1 MKEKNKKAEKIE
13 NSQNQKKSNKK
24 QEFNIDDILIK
35 ILESRK

>member
-1 MKEKNKKAEKIE
+1 MKEKNKKGEKIE
-13 NSQNQKKSNKK
+13 NSQNLKKNNKK

>member
-1 MKEKNKKAEKIE
+1 MKEKNKKGEKTE
-13 NSQNQKKSNKK
+13 NFQNQKKNNKK

>member
-1 MKEKNKKAEKIE
+1 MKEKNKKVEKTE
-13 NSQNQKKSNKK
+13 NAHNQKKSNKN

>member
-1 MKEKNKKAEKIE
+1 MKEKNKKGEKTE
-13 NSQNQKKSNKK
+13 NVQNQKKNNKK

>member
-13 NSQNQKKSNKK
+13 NSQNQKNIIKK

>member
-1 MKEKNKKAEKIE
+1 MKEKNKKAEKTE
-13 NSQNQKKSNKK
+13 NTQNQKKNNKK